1 MKKLLLILIAGMTL
15 IACTS
20 NEKAVNTKELQ
31 GRYDVDFSA
40 LMSDLDSGDKLTNAL
55 AAMFLSSMKM
65 TMQFEESQLLI
76 DASGAAI
83 SLVNAFSKDGLEMPI
98 AVAYKVVDDSI
109 LYTQSDGEKFHE
121 VGVIR
126 KVGDSYDNLQLVTT
140 DDNGSRTIL
149 KLTKQTE

>member
-1 MKKLLLILIAGMTL
+1 MAGMTL

-20 NEKAVNTKELQ
+20 ADKKAINSRELQ
-31 GRYDVDFSA
+31 GKYDVDFSA
-40 LMSDLDSGDKLTNAL
+40 LMDNLNNGDQDEFATAL
-55 AAMFLSSMKM
+55 AAMFLSTMKM

-98 AVAYKVVDDSI
+98 TVEYKIVNDSI
-109 LYTQSDGEKFHE
+109 LYTKAEGEKFQE

-126 KVGDSYDNLQLVTT
+126 KVGDSYDNLQLVTSE
-140 DDNGSRTIL
+140 DDGSRTIL
-149 KLTKQTE
+149 KLSKKTE